1 MKEWI
6 TGVIQNH
13 KTVAV
18 PVMTHPGI
26 ELTGKSVR
34 EACCDGQT
42 HFEAIKALA
51 GRYPTAA
58 ASGSPTRR
66 TTRSRA
72 ASDRYIRP
80 SVARNSIRRSRRKL
94 PCCCIL
100 W

>member
-51 GRYPTAA
+51 GR
-58 ASGSPTRR
+58 
-66 TTRSRA
+66 
-72 ASDRYIRP
+72 
-80 SVARNSIRRSRRKL
+80 
-94 PCCCIL
+94 
-100 W
+100 